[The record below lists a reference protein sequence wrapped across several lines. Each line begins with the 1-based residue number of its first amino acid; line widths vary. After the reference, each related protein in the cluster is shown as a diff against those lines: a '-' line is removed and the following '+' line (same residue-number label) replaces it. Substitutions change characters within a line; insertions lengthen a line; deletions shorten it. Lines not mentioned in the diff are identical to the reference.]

1 MNLLSASGH
10 ALWMAFTKLRPIY
23 SGGSASA
30 FSSRPSLKSWYPMRR
45 YRSFF
50 PIPRLAPDALAG
62 RFDEG
67 LSWAER
73 RLTESGKQPDQRLL
87 DFCIEEYLRRKDS
100 LVGYLAI
107 SAILGGAESA
117 TNFSPWTKAGHLAL
131 LSGIAFVVFWMA
143 SIVLAHSLRMQSS
156 GRHALCGFRTRSSI

>member
-10 ALWMAFTKLRPIY
+10 ALRMAFTKLRPIY

-73 RLTESGKQPDQRLL
+73 GLTESGKQPDKRLL

-107 SAILGGAESA
+107 SAILGGLRVPPTSHPGLKLA
-117 TNFSPWTKAGHLAL
+117 TSHCSPAL
-131 LSGIAFVVFWMA
+131 PS
-143 SIVLAHSLRMQSS
+143 
-156 GRHALCGFRTRSSI
+156 